1 MKTTNQKP
9 LSLME
14 SRVKKILTDY
24 PTSRFDDHEL
34 YVRYFTTYYSDEF
47 TAKNFIKHGLNFESI
62 SRIRRKVINKFPEL
76 NDNVADSVRFRKEL
90 SRSLR
95 KIYC

>member
-1 MKTTNQKP
+1 MTTTKP

-14 SRVKKILTDY
+14 SRVKQILTDY

-34 YVRYFTTYYSDEF
+34 YVRYFTTYFNEEF
-47 TAKNFIKHGLNFESI
+47 NIKNFVKHGLNFESI

-95 KIYC
+95 KVYC

>member
-1 MKTTNQKP
+1 MTTTKP

-14 SRVKKILTDY
+14 SRVKQILTDY

-34 YVRYFTTYYSDEF
+34 YVRYFTTYFNEEF
-47 TAKNFIKHGLNFESI
+47 NIKNFVKHGLNFESI

-76 NDNVADSVRFRKEL
+76 NDNVADSVRYRKEL

>member
-1 MKTTNQKP
+1 MTTTKP
-9 LSLME
+9 LSVME
-14 SRVKKILTDY
+14 SRVKQILTEY

-34 YVRYFTTYYSDEF
+34 YVRYFTTYFNEEF
-47 TAKNFIKHGLNFESI
+47 NIKNFVKHGLNFESI
-62 SRIRRKVINKFPEL
+62 SRIRRKVTKKFPEL
-76 NDNVADSVRFRKEL
+76 NDNVADSVRVRKEL

>member
-1 MKTTNQKP
+1 MTTTKP

-14 SRVKKILTDY
+14 SRVKQILTDY

-34 YVRYFTTYYSDEF
+34 YVRYFTTYFNEEF
-47 TAKNFIKHGLNFESI
+47 NIKNFVKHGLNFESI

-76 NDNVADSVRFRKEL
+76 NDNVADSVRYRKEL

-95 KIYC
+95 KVYC